1 MTAESMS
8 SACTDSEPARSESR
22 SPFSFGVIILGG
34 GGLLL
39 GLFLLIGW
47 LLPATWEAE
56 ASALFAAP
64 PSAVYPHL
72 DSPEGWQAW
81 TPWPESGV
89 TRTGP
94 PRGTGAS
101 LAWDDPELGAGAFT
115 IVSATEPERVEYAV
129 LVDEGAMRTDG
140 SLDLRPE
147 GTGVRVT
154 WREQGDLG
162 WNPLMG
168 YWALSLSRAQGE
180 ELAKGLERL
189 KALAEAPP
197 AGATQSPVPSAP
209 AR

>member
-1 MTAESMS
+1 MS
-8 SACTDSEPARSESR
+8 RG
-22 SPFSFGVIILGG
+22 PFSIGVVILGVG
-34 GGLLL
+34 ALLL
-39 GLFLLIGW
+39 GAFLAIGW
-47 LLPATWEAE
+47 LLPQSWEAE
-56 ASALFAAP
+56 ATAVIPAS
-64 PSAVYPHL
+64 PSAVYAHL
-72 DSPEGWQAW
+72 DSPEGWQRW

-115 IVSATEPERVEYAV
+115 IVNAEEPERVEYAV

-140 SLDLRPE
+140 SLSLRPE

-168 YWALSLSRAQGE
+168 YWALSINRAQGE
-180 ELAKGLERL
+180 ELAKGLDRL
-189 KALAEAPP
+189 KAVAEAPP
-197 AGATQSPVPSAP
+197 TAEPAGTTDAPPATEP